1 MNQSNAHV
9 PYALAIAAGAI
20 LWAVGSAVSDRREAW
35 DSGSYWMIFYPA
47 AIAICGFLGYVFPER
62 PWRWCIALF
71 AAQFVTM
78 AVLSGEIGNLA
89 PLGLVMFG
97 ILSLPAI
104 GVAKVTSGMRR
115 KRNA

>member
-1 MNQSNAHV
+1 MNQPNAPV
-9 PYALAIAAGAI
+9 PYALAIVAGAI
-20 LWAVGSAVSDRREAW
+20 LWAVGSAATDRREAW
-35 DSGSYWMIFYPA
+35 DAGSYWMIFYPA
-47 AIAICGFLGYVFPER
+47 AIVICGFLGYVFPER

-71 AAQFVTM
+71 TAQFVTM
-78 AVLSGEIGNLA
+78 AMLSGEIGNLA

-104 GVAKVTSGMRR
+104 GLAKVTSGVSL